1 MIFHTVTI
9 FLTPKPENPNEAQIV
24 AFPDTVRLFINVE
37 IDDQGNRNVVDA
49 DEVIWVYSKVPPPGS
64 NFAPFPGAPDA
75 IDINVEIR
83 FPPLNTPFGSSPS
96 DSSFSF
102 SSPSSSLLPAPDA
115 ESFENIGINPLVPN
129 RPREDAAPEPQESFG
144 FSAASEPVEGLPQDY
159 EYAVILT
166 SRTNVNTVDPKII
179 VIRRHSRRSNV

>member
-24 AFPDTVRLFINVE
+24 AFPDTVKLFINVE
-37 IDDQGNRNVVDA
+37 IDDQGNRNVVDV
-49 DEVIWVYSKVPPPGS
+49 DEVIWVYSKVPPAES
-64 NFAPFPGAPDA
+64 NFPAFPGAPEA

-102 SSPSSSLLPAPDA
+102 SSSSSLLPAPDA

-129 RPREDAAPEPQESFG
+129 RPREDAAPEPQEPISF
-144 FSAASEPVEGLPQDY
+144 SAAASEPVEGPPQDY

-179 VIRRHSRRSNV
+179 VVRRHSRRSNV